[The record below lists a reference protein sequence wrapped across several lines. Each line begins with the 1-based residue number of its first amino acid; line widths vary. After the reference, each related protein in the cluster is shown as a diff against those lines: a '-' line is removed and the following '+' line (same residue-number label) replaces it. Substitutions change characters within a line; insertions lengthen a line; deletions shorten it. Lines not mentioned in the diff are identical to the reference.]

1 MGNREQVKNSI
12 RGAAG
17 GCNAG
22 DGVLEGCAGKNLLRQ
37 TLPGHEFHNETA
49 YCLRLAHLRWMSR
62 GNASAPHRCDS
73 KKLADHGHRVC
84 GELTATRAGART
96 SLVLDFLQIRIR
108 QLAAAVSADRLK
120 DILNGDVLAAKRS
133 WSDGTTI
140 QND

>member
-62 GNASAPHRCDS
+62 GNTSAPHRCDS

-84 GELTATRAGART
+84 RSEERRVGKECGLRGGAEHW
-96 SLVLDFLQIRIR
+96 
-108 QLAAAVSADRLK
+108 K
-120 DILNGDVLAAKRS
+120 EK
-133 WSDGTTI
+133 SD
-140 QND
+140 Q